1 MPPFLLVV
9 VLLIPFVSFLLQT
22 TDAVAFEVCSFSWPQ
37 HPLARLTQ
45 PIVHAQQRK
54 AAEAFCLRMQEVAR
68 ERVFEVV
75 DGKMV
80 ETSGGKGVE
89 AEYWPE

>member
-1 MPPFLLVV
+1 VPPFLLVV

-75 DGKMV
+75 NGKMV